1 MSKTMDANPN
11 SEHRRAWDLIPW
23 VVNGSAGDDERRL
36 VEQHAKD
43 CADCREEFD
52 FQCQL
57 RDGMAPRSAP
67 SVPDADRAM
76 ARFWGRVDAEQ
87 TGTMWDRLAD
97 EAADRSTAQPPSPPA
112 RRKPRLTGRWQAA
125 LIAAVV
131 VQALGL
137 STLLG
142 VLWER
147 PRGAEYQVLS
157 QPQVITSD
165 IRLVP
170 APGLTLGDLRAMLER
185 HDLELVQGNAD
196 ATHFALRLRAGAGP
210 SVAEAVQRL
219 RAEPGVLLAEP
230 LTQR

>member
-1 MSKTMDANPN
+1 MDTDPN

-23 VVNGSAGDDERRL
+23 VVNGSAGEAERRL
-36 VEQHAKD
+36 VEDHAEA

-57 RDGMAPRSAP
+57 RDGMAPRTAP
-67 SVPDADRAM
+67 AALDTDRALG
-76 ARFWGRVDAEQ
+76 RFWGRVDVEQ
-87 TGTMWDRLAD
+87 TGTMWDSLA
-97 EAADRSTAQPPSPPA
+97 TQPPPA
-112 RRKPRLTGRWQAA
+112 DNTRRGRWQTA
-125 LIAAVV
+125 LVAAVV

-137 STLLG
+137 ATLLG

-157 QPQVITSD
+157 QPQARVAAAS

-170 APGLTLGDLRAMLER
+170 APGLDLGELHALLER
-185 HDLELVQGNAD
+185 HDLQLLQANAD
-196 ATHFALRLRAGAGP
+196 ATHFALGLRPGASL

-230 LTQR
+230 LTPPPP